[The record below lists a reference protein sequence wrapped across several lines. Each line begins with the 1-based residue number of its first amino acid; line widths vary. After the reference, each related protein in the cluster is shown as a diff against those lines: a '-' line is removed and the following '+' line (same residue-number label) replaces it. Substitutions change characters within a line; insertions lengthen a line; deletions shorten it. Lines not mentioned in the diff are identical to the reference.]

1 MYLIPASSVHRN
13 RWKVTSLS
21 SSIWFWQTDKG
32 AFYHNFTAEVSVAAC
47 CFQQETIV
55 FYFQRSL
62 KCITIEDSIFANISS
77 NKIKGKAIPRECLN
91 AKENNISFL
100 YIESFFFFSWRL
112 SYLLTIIIKW
122 CCSILYF
129 FIRVATIEFIE
140 FEVDA
145 INSDLIDKTQ
155 YPCCICWMYRVSQ
168 KKGSLFVE
176 MTRTTL
182 KSIRNWGCFGI
193 NAIY

>member
-21 SSIWFWQTDKG
+21 SSIWFRQTDKG

-100 YIESFFFFSWRL
+100 YIESIFFFSWRL
-112 SYLLTIIIKW
+112 STDNHNKMMLLNFVFLYKSGHYWVYWVWGW
-122 CCSILYF
+122 CNKF
-129 FIRVATIEFIE
+129 RFDR
-140 FEVDA
+140 
-145 INSDLIDKTQ
+145 
-155 YPCCICWMYRVSQ
+155 
-168 KKGSLFVE
+168 
-176 MTRTTL
+176 
-182 KSIRNWGCFGI
+182 
-193 NAIY
+193 

>member
-47 CFQQETIV
+47 CFQQQTIV

-62 KCITIEDSIFANISS
+62 KCITMIPYLQIYHQ
-77 NKIKGKAIPRECLN
+77 IKSKAKQFQENAWMLKKTTFLFFILN
-91 AKENNISFL
+91 R
-100 YIESFFFFSWRL
+100 FFSL
-112 SYLLTIIIKW
+112 VGAYLLTIIIKW

-155 YPCCICWMYRVSQ
+155 YPCRICWIYRVSQ